1 MRKIHLVL
9 IAFFLYHAVSA
20 QDHFLS
26 KIPLE
31 QQVSVSDAIIEGK
44 VVSTTSYWDK
54 GRKNIY
60 SVSIVDVSKVYKGGT
75 RQQIHLVTLGGTV
88 GLEKQISHPSLDLSV
103 HDFGVFITESFDL
116 ILEGYPRSTPLYRTI
131 GVSQGF
137 YRHDPHHGNITNP
150 FVQFPNQKELD
161 ISLRQLTKENTI
173 KIKPIKSLK
182 KKRNTQQRKSG
193 QLVVN
198 IDGINPTQII
208 VGNVLQILVNTGQN
222 IY

>member
-150 FVQFPNQKELD
+150 FVQFPTRKNWIFHYGNLQK
-161 ISLRQLTKENTI
+161 
-173 KIKPIKSLK
+173 KIPLK
-182 KKRNTQQRKSG
+182 
-193 QLVVN
+193 L
-198 IDGINPTQII
+198 NP
-208 VGNVLQILVNTGQN
+208 LSP
-222 IY
+222 